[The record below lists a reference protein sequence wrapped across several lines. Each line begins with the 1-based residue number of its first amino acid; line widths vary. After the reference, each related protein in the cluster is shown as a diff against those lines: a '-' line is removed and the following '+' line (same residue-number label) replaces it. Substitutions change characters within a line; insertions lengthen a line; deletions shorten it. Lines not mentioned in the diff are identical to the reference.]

1 MAELPSYLVTGVA
14 NEWSIAWATA
24 ERLLAAGT
32 QCFVACLPANRER
45 VRRLMASYGA
55 TDRLYQ
61 LDVASDASI
70 AALGSEIARRTD
82 RLTGVLHSIAFADAE
97 ELDGGILCT
106 TRTGFSLALDRTVY
120 SLLALTRELAPLC
133 GQNTSIVTLSY
144 YGAQKCMPGYGVM
157 GVAKAALESL
167 VRYLADDLGPK
178 GVRVNA
184 VSAGAIVTLSSSVFP
199 DIHDKV
205 ANAAAM
211 APLRRATS
219 QQDVAEVVNFLFSP
233 AAGAIS
239 GQCIFADHGLSC
251 LGAAGR

>member
-1 MAELPSYLVTGVA
+1 MAEYTSYLVTGVA

-45 VRRLMASYGA
+45 VRRLMAPYGA
-55 TDRLYQ
+55 TETLLD
-61 LDVASDASI
+61 LDVGSDASL
-70 AALGSEIARRTD
+70 AAMCGEIARRTD
-82 RLTGVLHSIAFADAE
+82 RLTGLLHSIAFADAE
-97 ELDGGILCT
+97 ELGEGILGT
-106 TRTGFSLALDRTVY
+106 TRAGFGLALDRSVY
-120 SLLALTRELAPLC
+120 SLLALTRELEPLC
-133 GQNTSIVTLSY
+133 GQDTSIVTLSY

-167 VRYLADDLGPK
+167 VRYLAHEVGPK

-184 VSAGAIVTLSSSVFP
+184 VSAGAVVTLSSSVFP

-205 ANAAAM
+205 ANAASV
-211 APLRRATS
+211 APLRRATT
-219 QQDVAEVVNFLFSP
+219 QKDVADLVSFLFSP

-239 GQCIFADHGLSC
+239 GQCVFADHGLSC
-251 LGAAGR
+251 LGAAR